1 MLSKIFLTLT
11 VILAAFIY
19 VRKGNNPGQP
29 LLPPRVKTAK
39 EPEVTENQSM
49 SDYRFAAYSILIMMF
64 GVGGLLYYINW
75 QDDHTLVTVKLYRS
89 GEPDPITYEV
99 YKNQLLDHSF
109 TTIDG
114 IKVTIAA
121 SERMEV
127 EGL

>member
-19 VRKGNNPGQP
+19 VRKRNHPGQP
-29 LLPPRVKTAK
+29 LLPPRAKTAI
-39 EPEVTENQSM
+39 EPEVSQTQSM
-49 SDYRFAAYSILIMMF
+49 SDYRFAAYAILIMMF
-64 GVGGLLYYINW
+64 GVGGFLYYINW
-75 QDDHTLVTVKLYRS
+75 QDDHTLITVKLYRS
-89 GEPDPITYEV
+89 GEPNPITYQV